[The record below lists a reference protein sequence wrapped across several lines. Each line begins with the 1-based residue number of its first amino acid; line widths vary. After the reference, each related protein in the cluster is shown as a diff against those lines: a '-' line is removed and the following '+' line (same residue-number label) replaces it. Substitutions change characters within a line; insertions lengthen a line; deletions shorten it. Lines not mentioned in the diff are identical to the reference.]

1 MASINAK
8 SQQIEAFVT
17 AGMVSRLV
25 SLRARCACCRDSYLF
40 VACLLVCVVITSAI
54 VQIYM
59 THRSQKAIAQV
70 GGSEVAIGQ
79 RSLCW

>member
-1 MASINAK
+1 M
-8 SQQIEAFVT
+8 
-17 AGMVSRLV
+17 
-25 SLRARCACCRDSYLF
+25 CRDSYLF

-70 GGSEVAIGQ
+70 GGSEVALEQ

>member
-1 MASINAK
+1 M
-8 SQQIEAFVT
+8 
-17 AGMVSRLV
+17 

-70 GGSEVAIGQ
+70 GGSEVA
-79 RSLCW
+79 LK